1 MSLVSRGLLSKYF
14 NGVAVKKLSVVETT
28 PKSNQHEFN
37 GSAVLRRFLGDDDIK
52 NLPTTFIWLN
62 DEQEGV
68 TDPGF
73 VTWYDARRA
82 HPTRTEYRL
91 YYPTNAVSGLMK
103 PGDTLFF
110 ARRPDG
116 TAMVIIT
123 PAESTIQNQL
133 LWMFGI
139 DQPELKFQARE
150 IDKEDARLDFAI
162 RYVLDELGIEAEEP
176 EADRLDALIEKF
188 GTTFPPTREFS
199 LLARLSLNIDARE
212 DPDGVLMAWLERE
225 ELLFRRL
232 ERRVVAGRLEKGFV
246 GKEGADVD
254 GFLSFSLS
262 VQNRRKAR
270 AGQSLENHLE
280 ALFTAHEVRFA
291 RGVETE
297 NRNKPDFLFP
307 GQAEYRDNEF
317 PATRLTMLGAKS
329 TCKDRWRQVLSEAQ
343 RIGDKHLL
351 TLEPGIS
358 ENQTDEMQAKRL
370 QLVLPAGLHQTY
382 KEKQRGWLMDVSSF
396 MSLVS
401 KRQTFK
407 TNGI

>member
-1 MSLVSRGLLSKYF
+1 VSLISRGLLSKYF
-14 NGVAVKKLSVVETT
+14 NGVAVKRLSVVETT
-28 PKSNQHEFN
+28 PNKSNQHEFN
-37 GSAVLRRFLGDDDIK
+37 GSAVLRHFLGDDDIK
-52 NLPTTFIWLN
+52 GIPTTFIWLN

-91 YYPTNAVSGLMK
+91 YYPSNAVSALMK

-123 PAESTIQNQL
+123 PEQSTIQNQL

-139 DQPELKFQARE
+139 DQPQLEFQAKE
-150 IDKEDARLDFAI
+150 IDKEDARLDFAV

-188 GTTFPPTREFS
+188 GTNFPPTREFS

-280 ALFTAHEVRFA
+280 ALFTALGVRFD
-291 RGVETE
+291 RGAETE
-297 NRNKPDFLFP
+297 NKNKPDFLFP
-307 GQAEYRDNEF
+307 GQAQYRDTSY
-317 PATRLTMLGAKS
+317 PATKLTMLGAKS

-343 RIGDKHLL
+343 RIDDKHLL

-358 ENQTDEMQAKRL
+358 ENQTDEMRTKRL
-370 QLVLPAGLHQTY
+370 QLVLPTSLHQTY
-382 KEKQRGWLMDVSSF
+382 KEQQRGWLMNVASF
-396 MSLVS
+396 VTLVGE
-401 KRQTFK
+401 RQS
-407 TNGI
+407 